1 MLAAQVNALLEQ
13 RVFVSQLV
21 PLHQTDAQS
30 SGHVSGHMKNSL
42 AAFM

>member
-30 SGHVSGHMKNSL
+30 SGRLSGHMQNSL